1 MTIDPASGEDQ
12 TAAAAQQDTAPPPE
26 LLVRYDEPVESAQ
39 GPAPAQTTQF
49 VYAIGRIEARF
60 PSLGVEKEFAQA
72 TGRADSAGLTD
83 RETAQAMLSD
93 PANRYLARQLCWVLT
108 IEGIDTY
115 LLIPR
120 DATDLDLLIDS
131 IRPAP
136 SPLDVDVVIGT
147 LGPLAGPDVCNGLVA
162 PMVAFDQIYSFDTE
176 GFLAAM
182 PRPEAV
188 AAKEFKNAS
197 EEVFKQIGQGADN
210 SGATDEHRA
219 LNYLTVR
226 YPRIYERAAEVRGIL
241 NMVDKQRDSVKMTVT
256 NTSTAWLPTS
266 ARDRG
271 LSGHTTLRRLMQQT
285 IQTGGGARRVVIRAM
300 VSGGAVCEIG
310 PAGPAYGD
318 ELACRRRLARQIV
331 PTGRRPAQ
339 WRLLVSRPHPAKSVR
354 RSKTIRQR
362 LATTRR

>member
-1 MTIDPASGEDQ
+1 MTIDIAPGEDP

-26 LLVRYDEPVESAQ
+26 LLVRYDEPVETAQ

-83 RETAQAMLSD
+83 RETAQAVLSD
-93 PANRYLARQLCWVLT
+93 PTNRYLARQLCWVLT

-115 LLIPR
+115 VLIPR
-120 DATDLDLLIDS
+120 DATDLDLLIDA

-182 PRPEAV
+182 PRPEGV

-197 EEVFKQIGQGADN
+197 EEVFKQVGQGADN

-226 YPRIYERAAEVRGIL
+226 YPRIYERAAEQFTRSSSL
-241 NMVDKQRDSVKMTVT
+241 
-256 NTSTAWLPTS
+256 TAVEVLPS
-266 ARDRG
+266 R
-271 LSGHTTLRRLMQQT
+271 LSG
-285 IQTGGGARRVVIRAM
+285 
-300 VSGGAVCEIG
+300 
-310 PAGPAYGD
+310 
-318 ELACRRRLARQIV
+318 
-331 PTGRRPAQ
+331 
-339 WRLLVSRPHPAKSVR
+339 VR
-354 RSKTIRQR
+354 RIVNVVFTYTDRSSGVPEKFAVKVDVTEEFPFLVAPLGPYYDR
-362 LATTRR
+362 